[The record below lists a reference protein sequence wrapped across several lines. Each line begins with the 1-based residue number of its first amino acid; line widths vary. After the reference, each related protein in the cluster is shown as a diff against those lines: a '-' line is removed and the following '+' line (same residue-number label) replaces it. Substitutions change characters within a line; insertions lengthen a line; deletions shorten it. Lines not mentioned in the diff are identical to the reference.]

1 MATSIDVLVDAANIT
16 VLGPPNRLDVQ
27 LDVGPRGQ
35 RGSQIYVGSGL
46 PSSSTIAN
54 YSSVLPGDLYINVA
68 PGANYSYLYQFLAR
82 PAGNVWEEVLQIQPA
97 IYRALFEVEFVAGAA
112 EISIPISN
120 ITTATASYTINNF
133 AVEFS
138 FEHDNPVS
146 ASISGKSIVSNSL
159 VLDFSAVEWNG
170 SSWVDLVADPVKMG
184 LSVNVVT
191 GSTVV

>member
-68 PGANYSYLYQFLAR
+68 PGANYSYLYQFVVQ
-82 PAGNVWEEVLQIQPA
+82 PAGNQWVEVLRVEPA
-97 IYRALFEVEFVAGAA
+97 IYRALFEVEFVAGQA
-112 EISIPISN
+112 EISIPISS
-120 ITTATASYTINNF
+120 ITTATAAYTINNF

-138 FEHDNPVS
+138 FEHPNPVS
-146 ASISGKSIVSNSL
+146 ASISSKAVSSSNL

-170 SSWVDLVADPVKMG
+170 TSWVDLVADPVKMA
-184 LSVNVVT
+184 LSVNVVA
-191 GSTVV
+191 GSTVL